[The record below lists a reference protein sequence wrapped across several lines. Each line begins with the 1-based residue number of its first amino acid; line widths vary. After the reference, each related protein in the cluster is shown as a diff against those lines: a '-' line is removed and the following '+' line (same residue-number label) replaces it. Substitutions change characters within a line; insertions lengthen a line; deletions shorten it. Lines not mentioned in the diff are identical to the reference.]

1 MDDLTRRIF
10 KSALRAL
17 QSPGAQQVLSSE
29 RLIHTLLKAFTLR
42 KDFRDVVDARIR
54 SMARSMNL
62 LTREDLREVEWTL
75 RDVERRLR
83 TLEAKV
89 SRLPDSDA
97 PRADSRAVLKAA
109 TKAKKRAKASLPPEP
124 SRKGRKAKGAKSRT
138 KPAAKRGS
146 TANKRPDAGE
156 GKS

>member
-10 KSALRAL
+10 KAGLRAL
-17 QSPGAQQVLSSE
+17 QSPGARQVLSSE

-62 LTREDLREVEWTL
+62 LTREDLREVEWSL

-83 TLEAKV
+83 ALEAKL
-89 SRLPDSDA
+89 SRPTGDDA
-97 PRADSRAVLKAA
+97 LRADARAVLKA
-109 TKAKKRAKASLPPEP
+109 TSKTQKRAKASASPKP
-124 SRKGRKAKGAKSRT
+124 SRGGQKAEGAKSRA
-138 KPAAKRGS
+138 KPKRKKGGAADKLS
-146 TANKRPDAGE
+146 NPGE